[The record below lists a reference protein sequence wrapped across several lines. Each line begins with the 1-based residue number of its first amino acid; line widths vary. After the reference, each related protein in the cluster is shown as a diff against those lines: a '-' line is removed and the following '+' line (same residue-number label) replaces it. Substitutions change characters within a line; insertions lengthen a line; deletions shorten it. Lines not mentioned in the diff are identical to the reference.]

1 MADFRSISSLNA
13 LKISQQLIDLIFD
26 LNNQLHIM
34 MYGHFKSKLQ
44 VSGVGLFAGVPYLCA
59 YQLGSYLSC
68 MEAPSLVNTN
78 LLIAGKW
85 FCKQ

>member
-1 MADFRSISSLNA
+1 
-13 LKISQQLIDLIFD
+13 
-26 LNNQLHIM
+26 M
-34 MYGHFKSKLQ
+34 MFGHLTTKLQ

-85 FCKQ
+85 FIKH